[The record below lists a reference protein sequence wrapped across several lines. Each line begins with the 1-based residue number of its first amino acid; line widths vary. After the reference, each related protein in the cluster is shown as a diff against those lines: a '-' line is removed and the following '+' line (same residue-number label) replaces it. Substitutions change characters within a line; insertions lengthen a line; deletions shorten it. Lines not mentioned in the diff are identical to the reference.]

1 MKHGVLKLT
10 EDSKKKVFSI
20 LFFLFF
26 CNLSVIIA
34 QAVVSDPAIDSLAYS
49 RSMQDSLSRE
59 YIFLNETRAN
69 PLLDSLRKHIVVEG
83 NDFIRWMH
91 FMDSLA
97 QAKAEGYMPEA
108 AAFKFVRPAWVV
120 VVLLLLIL
128 GIGLVRLFFTTLFR
142 NIVQAY
148 YDKQVLQN
156 ISKEDSMLTSW
167 PYIFLYVLF
176 SFSLA
181 LFLLVYVS
189 SFMDME
195 VLSLSNFFRLS
206 GIVALLFATKILLL
220 RMIASVFEI
229 ERLVREY
236 IVVLYLVYFN
246 SMLILIPGLL
256 IFTFAPVFY
265 FKFLLILFSGLVSV
279 LFLYRFFMI
288 AFHMLGQLKFSIFY
302 LILYLCTLE
311 IAPILILVKMLS
323 H

>member
-1 MKHGVLKLT
+1 MVLKLT
-10 EDSKKKVFSI
+10 EVSKKKVFSI

-26 CNLSVIIA
+26 CNFLHLFA
-34 QAVVSDPAIDSLAYS
+34 QNVPSSSAIDSLAYV
-49 RSMQDSLSRE
+49 RHVHDSLSRE
-59 YIFLNETRAN
+59 YVFLNEARAN
-69 PLLDSLRKHIVVEG
+69 PLLDSLRQHIVVEG
-83 NDFIRWMH
+83 NDFIRWMG
-91 FMDSLA
+91 FMDSLSE
-97 QAKAEGYMPEA
+97 AKAGHA
-108 AAFKFVRPAWVV
+108 AEVAVTKFVRPVWVI

-128 GIGLVRLFFTTLFR
+128 GIGLVRLFFTSLFR

-156 ISKEDSMLTSW
+156 ISKEDSVLTSW
-167 PYIFLYVLF
+167 PYIFLYILF

-189 SFMDME
+189 AFRDME

-206 GIVALLFATKILLL
+206 GSVALLFAAKILVL
-220 RMIASVFEI
+220 RLIGSVFEI
-229 ERLVREY
+229 QRLVREY

-256 IFTFAPVFY
+256 IFTFVPVFY
-265 FKFLLILFSGLVSV
+265 FKFLLILFSGAVSV
-279 LFLYRFFMI
+279 LFLYRFFTI